1 VTIKTKAPERRAG
14 EPVTAVVPDLDPD
27 EEPFAAAEDLDALL
41 AHLIQKHREL
51 NWLSEWRVKVLWKAE
66 GGMSRGKV
74 TLGRCTMATS
84 LLKHFADCRWIIWL
98 AADHCLELEM
108 TDHQVEA
115 LLYHELLH
123 CRLSGR
129 DGDRP
134 GIRGHDAELF
144 FGEVNRYGLWEEGL
158 ESLAK
163 VMRRAEEVA
172 S

>member
-1 VTIKTKAPERRAG
+1 MTTKTKAPERRAG

-74 TLGRCTMATS
+74 TLGRCTMASS
-84 LLKHFADCRWIIWL
+84 LLKYFADCDWIIWL
-98 AADHCLELEM
+98 SADHCLELEM

-163 VMRRAEEVA
+163 VMARAEER